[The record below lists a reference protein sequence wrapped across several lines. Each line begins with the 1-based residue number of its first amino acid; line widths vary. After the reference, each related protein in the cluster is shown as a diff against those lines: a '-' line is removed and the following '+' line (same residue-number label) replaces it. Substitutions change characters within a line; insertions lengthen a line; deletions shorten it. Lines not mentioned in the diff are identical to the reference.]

1 MQAGVTLAPTERRGS
16 PLDHVFADRSTA
28 NSRFQP
34 EKGGR
39 RGGKNMAQH
48 SLINRILL
56 SGVAFAAII
65 GAAQAQEA
73 DDIDVSNEIVVT
85 AQKREQSIQEVPIAI
100 SAFSEET
107 LESRQINDAQDIMQS
122 VPNMQFARQNFT
134 GSNVALRGVGTKVVA
149 QSSDQAVGIH
159 VNSAPLGQTPI
170 FETEFYDVS
179 RVEILRGP
187 QGTLFGRNSSSGVFN
202 IITARPE
209 LEVYSGRLE
218 GSVGDYET
226 LRGQFMANVPV
237 GETFAFR
244 VAGFG
249 LTRDGFTED
258 LNSGGNID
266 GREMYSVRLSG
277 YLEMSPRDNAH
288 LMIQYFNEDSN
299 RSRIGK
305 QLCARDDQPWPFSQ
319 GCLAAPLQFETVNLS
334 ATLGG
339 LGALIFPPGDP
350 LLFDLPGL
358 PGTNPP
364 DLRQVALTFQPVH
377 RNEDFLAT
385 FEYNHD
391 FDNMRFTW
399 LTSYATNDIFSSVD
413 YNQYVGGQSFNDTPL
428 SPGGVFT
435 GPFTGSQTT
444 LATFDESASYSE
456 SVSQELRLT
465 SDYEGPLNFTVGGI
479 YIDANSTGYYRV
491 FSNSL
496 EAIGIGLG
504 IPFEDQY
511 YYENFTDLYRLQASA
526 LFGEAYYSPIEDL
539 TLTLGLRYTSD
550 DKVVRDRQTLL
561 LNIPKDDVSLDRRE
575 ASFNE
580 LTGRFTVDWRTS
592 LPGTDE
598 TNWYASYARGYKGGG
613 LNPPVDPALFVGVA
627 QAFDPEFVNAYE
639 IGMKNVLGDGR
650 LLANFAGFYY
660 DYEGY
665 QITRIVNRTSVN
677 ANIDATVGGFEAE
690 FTWEPVD
697 SLRLN
702 LTVGWLDTEIGEA
715 SLVDPINITAGVAG
729 YQSVQDAL
737 RWTTGME
744 FTPGGVFVGTVAQ
757 TTDADGRSVFI
768 PTVPGNIVR
777 QPNLDDLN
785 LVNGIPAAIAAG
797 GIVGGAGA
805 TIATAAQCV
814 ASDDAINAVLSI
826 SPLLA
831 PFTCQLTRDV
841 NISDPFGVN
850 GRDGIATDISGN
862 RLPNT
867 PEWTVSFGAEYSFD
881 FGNGWSL
888 TPRADYYY
896 QADSF
901 ARIFN
906 GPNDTL
912 DSYSLVNAQLR
923 LEQEDGW
930 YATLFVKN
938 ATDEDV
944 ITDIYLTDQSSG
956 LFSNVFLLEPRTYG
970 VTVGRRW

>member
-1 MQAGVTLAPTERRGS
+1 MQRHPHIA
-16 PLDHVFADRSTA
+16 
-28 NSRFQP
+28 
-34 EKGGR
+34 
-39 RGGKNMAQH
+39 
-48 SLINRILL
+48 RILL
-56 SGVAFAAII
+56 SGVALAAFAST
-65 GAAQAQEA
+65 AQAQT
-73 DDIDVSNEIVVT
+73 VSDEIVVT
-85 AQKREQSIQEVPIAI
+85 AQKREESIQDVPIAI
-100 SAFSEET
+100 TAFSEET
-107 LESRQINDAQDIMQS
+107 LETRQINDAQDIMQA

-134 GSNVALRGVGTKVVA
+134 QSNVSLRGVGTKVVA
-149 QSSDQAVGIH
+149 QSGDPAVGIH

-170 FETEFYDVS
+170 FETEFYDVQ

-209 LEVYSGRLE
+209 LQEFSARLE
-218 GSVGDYET
+218 GTFGDYET
-226 LRGQFMANVPV
+226 LRSQFMVNVPV

-244 VAGFG
+244 AAGFT
-249 LTRDGFTED
+249 LNREGFTDD
-258 LNSGGNID
+258 LASGGSVD
-266 GREMYSVRLSG
+266 GRDMYSVRLSG
-277 YLEMSPRDNAH
+277 FLEMSPNDTAH
-288 LMIQYFNEDSN
+288 LMVQYFNEDSN

-305 QLCARDDQPWPFSQ
+305 QLCARDNQPWPFSQ
-319 GCLAAPLQFETVNLS
+319 GCLAAPLGFETVNLS

-339 LGALIFPPGDP
+339 LGALIFPPPPFTP

-358 PGTNPP
+358 AGTNPP
-364 DLRQVALTFQPVH
+364 DLREVNLTFQPVH
-377 RNEDFLAT
+377 QNEDFLLT

-391 FDNMRFTW
+391 FENMTFTSV
-399 LTSYATNDIFSSVD
+399 TSYATNDIFSSVD
-413 YNQYVGGQSFNDTPL
+413 YNQYVGGQPFNATIF

-444 LATFDESASYSE
+444 LATFDQSASYSE

-465 SDYEGPLNFTVGGI
+465 TDYEGPVNFTVGGI
-479 YIDANSTGYYRV
+479 YIDYNSTGYYRV

-504 IPFEDQY
+504 IPFTDQY
-511 YYENFTDLYRLQASA
+511 YYENFTDEYRLQASA
-526 LFGEAYYSPIEDL
+526 LFGEAYYSPVEDV

-550 DKVVRDRQTLL
+550 DKTVTDRQTLL
-561 LNIPKDDVSLDRRE
+561 LGVPKDQVSLDSRQAE
-575 ASFNE
+575 FEE
-580 LTGRFTVDWRTS
+580 LTGRFTADWRTS
-592 LPGTDE
+592 LPFTDE
-598 TNWYASYARGYKGGG
+598 TNWYVSYARGYKGGG
-613 LNPPVDPALFVGVA
+613 LNPPVDSALFAGVA
-627 QAFDPEFVNAYE
+627 QTFDPEFVNAYE

-650 LLANFAGFYY
+650 FYANLAGFHY
-660 DYEGY
+660 DYEDY

-677 ANIDATVGGFEAE
+677 ANIDATVSGFEAE
-690 FTWEPVD
+690 LSWEPVED
-697 SLRLN
+697 LRLN
-702 LTVGWLDTEIGEA
+702 LNIGWLDTEIGDA
-715 SLVDPINITAGVAG
+715 SLVDPIDVTAGVAG

-757 TTDADGRSVFI
+757 TFDADGRSVFV

-797 GIVGGAGA
+797 GILGGGA

-814 ASDDAINAVLSI
+814 ASDAAIGAVLAINPA
-826 SPLLA
+826 LA
-831 PFTCQLTRDV
+831 PFTCQLVRNV
-841 NISDPFGVN
+841 AIADPFGVN
-850 GRDGIATDISGN
+850 GLDGIATDIAGN

-867 PEWTVSFGAEYSFD
+867 PEWTVSAGAEYTFTLGS
-881 FGNGWSL
+881 GWAI
-888 TPRADYYY
+888 TPRVDYYY

-912 DSYSLVNAQLR
+912 ESYGLLNAAVR
-923 LEQEDGW
+923 IEQDDGW
-930 YATLFVKN
+930 YVNLFVKN

-970 VTVGRRW
+970 ITLGRRW